1 MKSIYRGY
9 VMEIRISDNIRRF
22 RKDKNYTQETLAN
35 MLSITPQSVSKWERG
50 DGYPDITMLP
60 SIANCLGVSVDV
72 LLGND
77 QIIAEERIQNYISEF
92 KRLTADDSTWHSAYS
107 VAQNAYEEFS
117 YDYRIMMLYVNALKL
132 FHTADSEK
140 EIERICKTVLQNCD
154 DPKLCTD
161 ASYFICGFRDAEDR
175 MAFLK
180 KYIEYGQDW
189 NWFKVY
195 SLDSEEGKIMMQH
208 EILDKWWHL
217 NMYIYTY
224 GDLFNES
231 PDRKVAH
238 EEKIALIKKC
248 ESILAAV
255 MDEGDYGE
263 YTWYIGQYNEFLARE
278 YAALGNAEETIFYFE
293 KAVQG
298 WLAYDALPEEY
309 TYTNILMTHRP
320 YTAESIDHNHSSVKR
335 YKNTV
340 DKNPDFDF
348 VRNEEHFMKAYDRL
362 CIES

>member
-1 MKSIYRGY
+1 
-9 VMEIRISDNIRRF
+9 MEIKISNNIRRF
-22 RKDKNYTQETLAN
+22 RKDKNYTQEALAN

-92 KRLTADDSTWHSAYS
+92 MRLTSDDSTLHLAFSA
-107 VAQNAYEEFS
+107 ARNAYEEFS
-117 YDYRIMMLYVNALKL
+117 YDYRIMMLYVNALKV
-132 FHTADSEK
+132 FHPADSEK

-161 ASYFICGFRDAEDR
+161 ASYFICGFRNAEDR

-231 PDRKVAH
+231 PERNVSH
-238 EEKIALIKKC
+238 EDKIALIKKC
-248 ESILAAV
+248 ERILAAV
-255 MDEGDYGE
+255 MGEGDYGE

-278 YAALGNAEETIFYFE
+278 YAALGKAEETINYFE

-298 WLAYDALPEEY
+298 WLSYDTLPEEY
-309 TYTNILMTHRP
+309 SYRNILMTHRP
-320 YTAESIDHNHSSVKR
+320 YTYESIGHNFSSVKH
-335 YKNTV
+335 YKEEI

-348 VRNEEHFMKAYDRL
+348 VRKNNRFLKAYERL
-362 CIES
+362 CVE

>member
-1 MKSIYRGY
+1 MD
-9 VMEIRISDNIRRF
+9 IRISDNIRRF

-278 YAALGNAEETIFYFE
+278 YAALGKTEETIHYFE